1 MQKSK
6 GAKRQEPQ
14 RGGPSHPEDRG
25 GSSAFREGLGRQL
38 SGLMPIQPGNDDGVR
53 CLCIHCRP
61 LPPLGRVFFLL
72 SAEEGEVNMENHRT
86 KAEPAGETGWE
97 PYPSSSPTVIPTCI
111 PTVAVSP
118 LPTAALPA
126 HSEGVG
132 SGEAWRG
139 LEKKKKITCSCV
151 FVLCS
156 PTDSS
161 GEIKTF
167 GSQVTAVDRELAC
180 RAAPEMGW
188 RSRDDPLGPHS
199 GLSVPSLQLDS
210 SFHRWDALFPT
221 PLSTTSPS
229 AGLGG

>member
-1 MQKSK
+1 
-6 GAKRQEPQ
+6 
-14 RGGPSHPEDRG
+14 
-25 GSSAFREGLGRQL
+25 
-38 SGLMPIQPGNDDGVR
+38 MPIQPGNDDRVL

-72 SAEEGEVNMENHRT
+72 SAEEGEVNMESHRA
-86 KAEPAGETGWE
+86 KAEPAGETRWE
-97 PYPSSSPTVIPTCI
+97 RYPSSSPTVIPTCI
-111 PTVAVSP
+111 PSVAISP

-132 SGEAWRG
+132 SGEALKRKR
-139 LEKKKKITCSCV
+139 KKKKTRSCV

-156 PTDSS
+156 STDSS

-167 GSQVTAVDRELAC
+167 GSQVTAADRELAC

-188 RSRDDPLGPHS
+188 RSRDDPLGPRP

-210 SFHRWDALFPT
+210 SFHRWDALFPS

>member
-1 MQKSK
+1 
-6 GAKRQEPQ
+6 
-14 RGGPSHPEDRG
+14 
-25 GSSAFREGLGRQL
+25 
-38 SGLMPIQPGNDDGVR
+38 MPIQPGNDDRVL

-72 SAEEGEVNMENHRT
+72 SAEEGEVNMESHRA

-97 PYPSSSPTVIPTCI
+97 RYLSLIVTDCHPHLHPLRGYLPSSNRCP
-111 PTVAVSP
+111 ARP
-118 LPTAALPA
+118 LR
-126 HSEGVG
+126 GG
-132 SGEAWRG
+132 WQWRG
-139 LEKKKKITCSCV
+139 LEKKKKKKKTRSCV

-156 PTDSS
+156 STDSS

-167 GSQVTAVDRELAC
+167 GSQVTAADRELAC

-188 RSRDDPLGPHS
+188 RSRDDPLGPRP

-210 SFHRWDALFPT
+210 SFHRWDALFPS